1 MGGDRHSVTPPPSS
15 IRDFSRVGDVDP
27 REKSRMDARGVTRWV
42 PWAVAAAVPLAFVA
56 VFFAWP
62 VASIVGRGLFPE
74 GALDVGGIVEVLSRP
89 RTQRII
95 GFTVGMA
102 AAATAIT
109 LVLGMPVA
117 YVLSRLRFRGRG
129 VLRAAVLVPFVLPT
143 VVVGIAFRALLRD
156 TPLDGSVLAILAA
169 LVFFNVAVVA
179 RTVAV
184 SWESLDP
191 RQEDAARVLGA
202 GPVRVFATITLR
214 RLAPS
219 VAAAAS
225 IVFLF
230 CSTAFGTVLVLGG
243 AKYATI
249 ETEIWLL
256 TTQFLDLRGAAVLS
270 VAQLV
275 VVLVLLV
282 VTARLRG
289 RTTAQHRSFAT
300 RRPRRSDTPV
310 IAAAVLTALAL
321 AVPLAALVER
331 SLRVAG
337 EVSLGNYVALAS
349 TGARNAL
356 AVTPWQALGNSLGS
370 AAAATGL
377 AMLVGL
383 IACILLSRTP
393 RSPHVRRGLDVLDG
407 ALMLPLGVS
416 AVTVGFGFL
425 ITLNAP
431 PLDLRTSPVLVPI
444 AQALVAVPLV
454 VRTLLPVLRSVGTR
468 MREAAATLGAAP
480 WRVILTIDLGVAGR
494 ATLAATGLAFTVALG
509 EFGATTF
516 LSRPDAATLPVVI
529 YRLIGL
535 PGGDNAGMATAASV
549 VLAVVCVAVVALVER
564 LRVDT
569 AGAF

>member
-1 MGGDRHSVTPPPSS
+1 MGGDRDSVTLIRQSRGPQAGNPSHMRR
-15 IRDFSRVGDVDP
+15 ITGT
-27 REKSRMDARGVTRWV
+27 AAAGWAL
-42 PWAVAAAVPLAFVA
+42 AVALPVAFVG

-74 GALDVGGIVEVLSRP
+74 GALDVAGIVEVLSRP

-117 YVLSRLRFRGRG
+117 YVLARLRFRGRG
-129 VLRAAVLVPFVLPT
+129 VVRAAVLVPFVLPT

-156 TPLDGSVLAILAA
+156 TPLDGSVVAILAA

-184 SWESLDP
+184 AWESLDP
-191 RQEDAARVLGA
+191 RQEEAARVLGA

-219 VAAAAS
+219 IAAAAS

-256 TTQFLDLRGAAVLS
+256 TTQFLDLRAASVLS
-270 VAQLV
+270 IAQLV
-275 VVLVLLV
+275 VVLLLLV
-282 VTARLRG
+282 LTARVRG
-289 RTTAQHRSFAT
+289 GTTPQNRSFAS
-300 RRPRRSDTPV
+300 RRPRTSDVPV
-310 IAAAVLTALAL
+310 IAAAVFVAVALTI
-321 AVPLAALVER
+321 PLVALVER
-331 SLRVAG
+331 SLRVSGAAG
-337 EVSLGNYVALAS
+337 TGEWSVGNYLALAS
-349 TGARNAL
+349 TGSRNAL
-356 AVTPWQALGNSLGS
+356 AVTPWQALGNSLGF

-383 IACILLSRTP
+383 VAAILLSRRP
-393 RSPHVRRGLDVLDG
+393 RSPHARRGLDLLDG

-444 AQALVAVPLV
+444 AQALVAIPLV
-454 VRTLLPVLRSVGTR
+454 VRTLLPLLRSIGTR

-480 WRVILTIDLGVAGR
+480 WRVILTIDLGVAAR

-549 VLAVVCVAVVALVER
+549 VLAAVCVAVVALVER
-564 LRVDT
+564 LRVTT

>member
-1 MGGDRHSVTPPPSS
+1 MTLGVGVRRLSGG
-15 IRDFSRVGDVDP
+15 
-27 REKSRMDARGVTRWV
+27 
-42 PWAVAAAVPLAFVA
+42 AVAGWILAAALPLAFVT
-56 VFFAWP
+56 VFFVWP
-62 VASIVGRGLFPE
+62 VASIVGRGLFP
-74 GALDVGGIVEVLSRP
+74 DGGFDAAGVLEVLSRP
-89 RTQRII
+89 RTQRVL
-95 GFTVGMA
+95 GFTVGLA

-117 YVLSRLRFRGRG
+117 YVLARLRFRGRG

-156 TPLDGSVLAILAA
+156 TPLDGTVVGILGA

-191 RQEDAARVLGA
+191 RMEEAARVLGA
-202 GPVRVFATITLR
+202 GPARVFATITLR
-214 RLAPS
+214 RLGPS
-219 VAAAAS
+219 IAAAAS

-243 AKYATI
+243 ARYATV

-256 TTQFLDLRGAAVLS
+256 TTQFLDLRAAAVLS

-275 VVLVLLV
+275 VVVLLLV
-282 VTARLRG
+282 GTG
-289 RTTAQHRSFAT
+289 RVQRRAAPQRRSFAA
-300 RRPRRSDTPV
+300 RAPRRSDAPV
-310 IAAAVLTALAL
+310 IAAAVLVGVALV
-321 AVPLAALVER
+321 VPLAALVER
-331 SLRVAG
+331 SLRSSGAWT
-337 EVSLGNYVALAS
+337 LDNYAALAS
-349 TGARNAL
+349 TDSRNAL
-356 AVTPWQALGNSLGS
+356 AVTPWEALANSLGF

-383 IACILLSRTP
+383 VAAILLSRSP
-393 RSPHVRRGLDVLDG
+393 RSPGARRGLTLLDG

-425 ITLNAP
+425 ITLDTP

-454 VRTLLPVLRSVGTR
+454 VRTLLPVLRSIGSR
-468 MREAAATLGAAP
+468 MREAAASLGAAP
-480 WRVILTIDLGVAGR
+480 WRVIFTIDLGIAAR
-494 ATLAATGLAFTVALG
+494 AALAATGLAFTVALG

-549 VLAVVCVAVVALVER
+549 VLAAVCVAVVALVER
-564 LRVDT
+564 LNLHPT
-569 AGAF
+569 SATTTGAF

>member
-1 MGGDRHSVTPPPSS
+1 MGGDRDPVRSS
-15 IRDFSRVGDVDP
+15 ASG
-27 REKSRMDARGVTRWV
+27 ARAAGYLL
-42 PWAVAAAVPLAFVA
+42 AAALPIAFVA

-62 VASIVGRGLFPE
+62 VASIVGRGLFPD
-74 GALDVGGIVEVLSRP
+74 GVLDLGGILEVLGRP

-95 GFTVGMA
+95 GFTLGLA

-117 YVLSRLRFRGRG
+117 YVLSRLRFRGRA

-143 VVVGIAFRALLRD
+143 VVVGIAFRALLRG
-156 TPLDGSVLAILAA
+156 TPLDGSVVAILAA
-169 LVFFNVAVVA
+169 LVFFNIAVVA

-219 VAAAAS
+219 IAAAAS

-256 TTQFLDLRGAAVLS
+256 TTQFLDLRAASVLS

-275 VVLVLLV
+275 VVVLLLVLTSRV
-282 VTARLRG
+282 RSRVT
-289 RTTAQHRSFAT
+289 QQRSFAA
-300 RRPRRSDTPV
+300 RLPRRADAPAIVAT
-310 IAAAVLTALAL
+310 VLIGLAL
-321 AVPLAALVER
+321 AVPLAALVRR
-331 SLRVAG
+331 SLESRDG
-337 EVSLGNYVALAS
+337 WGFGNYAALAS
-349 TGARNAL
+349 TGSRNAL
-356 AVTPWQALGNSLGS
+356 EVTAWQALGNSLGF
-370 AAAATGL
+370 AAAATGI

-383 IACILLSRTP
+383 VACLLLSRQP
-393 RSPHVRRGLDVLDG
+393 RHPAARRGLDLLDG

-425 ITLNAP
+425 VALDTP
-431 PLDLRTSPVLVPI
+431 PFDLRSSPVLVPI

-468 MREAAATLGAAP
+468 MREAAATLGAPP
-480 WRVILTIDLGVAGR
+480 WRVLLTIDLGVSAR
-494 ATLAATGLAFTVALG
+494 AALAATGLAFTVALG

-549 VLAVVCVAVVALVER
+549 VLAALTVAVVALVER

>member
-1 MGGDRHSVTPPPSS
+1 MISRLSGG
-15 IRDFSRVGDVDP
+15 
-27 REKSRMDARGVTRWV
+27 
-42 PWAVAAAVPLAFVA
+42 AVAGWILAAALPLAFVT

-62 VASIVGRGLFPE
+62 VASIVGRGLFP
-74 GALDVGGIVEVLSRP
+74 DGGFDAFGVAEVLSRP
-89 RTQRII
+89 RTQRVI
-95 GFTVGMA
+95 GFTVGLA

-117 YVLSRLRFRGRG
+117 YVLARLRFRGRG

-156 TPLDGSVLAILAA
+156 TPLDGTVVAILAA

-191 RQEDAARVLGA
+191 RMEEAARVLGA

-214 RLAPS
+214 RLGPS
-219 VAAAAS
+219 IAAAAS

-243 AKYATI
+243 ARYATI

-256 TTQFLDLRGAAVLS
+256 TTQFLDLRAAAVLS

-275 VVLVLLV
+275 VVVLLLV
-282 VTARLRG
+282 GTGWVQRRAASQR
-289 RTTAQHRSFAT
+289 RSFAA
-300 RRPRRSDTPV
+300 RAPRRTDAPV
-310 IAAAVLTALAL
+310 IAAALLVGIALV
-321 AVPLAALVER
+321 VPIGALVER
-331 SLRVAG
+331 SLRSAG
-337 EVSLGNYVALAS
+337 EWTLGNYAALAS
-349 TGARNAL
+349 TGSRNAL
-356 AVTPWQALGNSLGS
+356 AVTPWEALGNSLGF
-370 AAAATGL
+370 AAAATGV

-383 IACILLSRTP
+383 VAAILLSRTP
-393 RSPHVRRGLDVLDG
+393 RRPAARRGLTLLDG

-425 ITLNAP
+425 VTLNTP

-454 VRTLLPVLRSVGTR
+454 VRTLLPVLRSIGSR
-468 MREAAATLGAAP
+468 MREAAASLGASP
-480 WRVILTIDLGVAGR
+480 GRVLLTIDLGIAAR
-494 ATLAATGLAFTVALG
+494 AALAATGLAFTVALG

-549 VLAVVCVAVVALVER
+549 VLAAVCVAVVALVER
-564 LRVDT
+564 TRAT
-569 AGAF
+569 TTGAF

>member
-1 MGGDRHSVTPPPSS
+1 M
-15 IRDFSRVGDVDP
+15 IRRVGVD
-27 REKSRMDARGVTRWV
+27 
-42 PWAVAAAVPLAFVA
+42 VAAGWILAATLVAGFVG

-62 VASIVGRGLFPE
+62 VASIVGRGLFP
-74 GALDVGGIVEVLSRP
+74 GGVLDVAGVLEVLGRP
-89 RTQRII
+89 RTQRVI
-95 GFTVGMA
+95 GFTVGLA

-117 YVLSRLRFRGRG
+117 YVLARLRFRGRG

-156 TPLDGSVLAILAA
+156 TPFDGTVVAILAA

-179 RTVAV
+179 RTVSV
-184 SWESLDP
+184 SWESLDG
-191 RQEDAARVLGA
+191 RMEEAARMLGA
-202 GPVRVFATITLR
+202 SPVRVFATITLR
-214 RLAPS
+214 RLGPS
-219 VAAAAS
+219 IAAAAAV
-225 IVFLF
+225 VFLF

-243 AKYATI
+243 ARYATI

-256 TTQFLDLRGAAVLS
+256 TTQFLDLRGASVLS

-275 VVLVLLV
+275 VVVVLLA
-282 VTARLRG
+282 VTGAVQRRAVAQRRAFAARP
-289 RTTAQHRSFAT
+289 
-300 RRPRRSDTPV
+300 PRRSDLPV
-310 IAAAVLTALAL
+310 LVGAALVGVALT
-321 AVPLAALVER
+321 VPLIALVER

-337 EVSLGNYVALAS
+337 EWSFGNYAALAS
-349 TGARNAL
+349 VGTRNAL
-356 AVTPWQALGNSLGS
+356 AVTPWQALGNSLGF

-377 AMLVGL
+377 AMLIGL
-383 IACILLSRTP
+383 VAALLLSRSP
-393 RSPHVRRGLDVLDG
+393 RSPGARRGLDLLDG

-425 ITLNAP
+425 ITLNTP

-454 VRTLLPVLRSVGTR
+454 VRTLLPVLRSVGSR
-468 MREAAATLGAAP
+468 MREAAAMLGASP
-480 WRVILTIDLGVAGR
+480 GRVLLTIDLGVAAR
-494 ATLAATGLAFTVALG
+494 AALAATGLAFTVALG

-549 VLAVVCVAVVALVER
+549 VLAAVCVAVVALVER
-564 LRVDT
+564 LRVTT

>member
-1 MGGDRHSVTPPPSS
+1 MGGDRDSV
-15 IRDFSRVGDVDP
+15 R
-27 REKSRMDARGVTRWV
+27 ARLSGG
-42 PWAVAAAVPLAFVA
+42 VAAGWILAAALPLAFVA

-62 VASIVGRGLFPE
+62 VASIVGRGLFPQ
-74 GALDVGGIVEVLSRP
+74 GMLDVAGILEVLSRP
-89 RTQRII
+89 RTQRVI
-95 GFTVGMA
+95 GFTVGLA
-102 AAATAIT
+102 AAATAVT
-109 LVLGMPVA
+109 LVIGMPVA
-117 YVLSRLRFRGRG
+117 YVLARLRFRGRG
-129 VLRAAVLVPFVLPT
+129 LLRAAVLVPFVLPT

-156 TPLDGSVLAILAA
+156 TPLDGTAVAILLA

-191 RQEDAARVLGA
+191 RMEEAARVLGA

-219 VAAAAS
+219 VAASAAV
-225 IVFLF
+225 VFLF

-243 AKYATI
+243 ARFATI

-256 TTQFLDLRGAAVLS
+256 TTQFLDLRAASVLS
-270 VAQLV
+270 VAQFVVV
-275 VVLVLLV
+275 VVLLAGTAVVQRRAAPQRRAFALRAPRRGDRPVLLV
-282 VTARLRG
+282 
-289 RTTAQHRSFAT
+289 
-300 RRPRRSDTPV
+300 
-310 IAAAVLTALAL
+310 AAAVAGAL

-331 SLRVAG
+331 SLRVADG
-337 EVSLGNYVALAS
+337 WGLGNYAALAS
-349 TGARNAL
+349 TGARDAL
-356 AVTPWQALGNSLGS
+356 AVTPWQALGNSLGF

-383 IACILLSRTP
+383 VASLLLSRRP
-393 RSPHVRRGLDVLDG
+393 RSAAARRGLDLLDG

-454 VRTLLPVLRSVGTR
+454 VRTLLPVLRSVGGR
-468 MREAAATLGAAP
+468 MREAAATLGASP
-480 WRVILTIDLGVAGR
+480 GRVLLTIDLGIAAR
-494 ATLAATGLAFTVALG
+494 AALAATGLAFTVALG

-535 PGGDNAGMATAASV
+535 PGSDNAGMATAASV
-549 VLAVVCVAVVALVER
+549 VLAAVCVAVVALVER
-564 LRVDT
+564 TRVPT
-569 AGAF
+569 TGAFA

>member
-1 MGGDRHSVTPPPSS
+1 MGGDRDPVTTPTPTPTPVR
-15 IRDFSRVGDVDP
+15 IGGW
-27 REKSRMDARGVTRWV
+27 M
-42 PWAVAAAVPLAFVA
+42 PWILAAALPLGFVV

-74 GALDVGGIVEVLSRP
+74 GVLDVGGIVEVLSRS

-102 AAATAIT
+102 AAATAVT

-156 TPLDGSVLAILAA
+156 TPLDGSVVAILAA

-191 RQEDAARVLGA
+191 RQEEAARVLGA
-202 GPVRVFATITLR
+202 GPVRVFVTITLR

-219 VAAAAS
+219 IAAAAS

-243 AKYATI
+243 ARYATI

-256 TTQFLDLRGAAVLS
+256 TTQFLDLRAASVLS
-270 VAQLV
+270 IAQLV
-275 VVLVLLV
+275 VVVLLLV
-282 VTARLRG
+282 VTARVRG

-310 IAAAVLTALAL
+310 IAATVLTALAL

-337 EVSLGNYVALAS
+337 AEAGVWGLANYLALAS
-349 TGARNAL
+349 TGSRNAL
-356 AVTPWQALGNSLGS
+356 AVTPWQALGNSLGF
-370 AAAATGL
+370 AAAATAL
-377 AMLVGL
+377 AMVVGL
-383 IACILLSRTP
+383 LACVLLSRSP
-393 RSPHVRRGLDVLDG
+393 RSPHVRRGLDALDG

-454 VRTLLPVLRSVGTR
+454 VRTLLPVLRSIGSR

-494 ATLAATGLAFTVALG
+494 AILAATGLAFTVALG

-535 PGGDNAGMATAASV
+535 PGGENAGMAAAASV
-549 VLAVVCVAVVALVER
+549 VLALVCVAVVALVER
-564 LRVDT
+564 LRVDS